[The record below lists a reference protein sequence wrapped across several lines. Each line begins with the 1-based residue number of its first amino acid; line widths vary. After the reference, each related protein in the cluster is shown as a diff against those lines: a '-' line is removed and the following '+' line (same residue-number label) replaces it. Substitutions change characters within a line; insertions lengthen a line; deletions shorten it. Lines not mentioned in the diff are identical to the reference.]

1 MLKRSFVIIC
11 SLLLLTL
18 SFQGKATETQDKP
31 NPLLDLTFNK
41 TGSATLFKATNG
53 SVVQNNESLEYN
65 FRKGSVLTSPSFEN
79 SSNGIYN
86 PTLEMRNT
94 MFFVMENQSSATR
107 IKLSFIT
114 ADDRTY
120 DNSKSKVFGIQPN
133 SPKSAFYFNLSDN
146 PKAKGRLMGIR
157 IEPLDGNGKI
167 IIDRITFE
175 QENKLEPFAGEI
187 TACRAS
193 NKKITVKGHIA
204 LEYLHKYNKIAIYE
218 TSMLLKTD
226 DISKMT
232 KLFETKIS
240 PDFNISEIP
249 MKNGK
254 TTRLSSQFFA
264 VVEDNNGNIL
274 KIAPRFYI
282 ENWYDFENNPYEF
295 KLPKLSV
302 NVSEYSA
309 KGNGFTDDTDA
320 IQAAINDVSAKGGGR
335 VVLSGNDSFYGKRY
349 IATNILMKSNVELHI
364 DKGAIIWQSQNKED
378 YKYKPAYGHEGS
390 IPGINWT
397 HNMHVS
403 NLPLIQGKEI
413 ENIKI
418 TGHGKIRSLDVE
430 STDTQF
436 TDYRSYCN
444 DRIHVIPIGMWEVKN
459 IEVSNIELVRTNNY
473 HTGFYGCEN
482 IFIGNVKM
490 HEVKCVSGDGIGL
503 GMGTHNVKVT
513 RVFDESND
521 DGIVLWT
528 VNKDPRGILWWWAR
542 PGKDN
547 SVYNITV
554 CHSYINSG
562 VNAGKAIAF
571 IPWGT
576 DDPNWEK
583 QEIYNIT
590 IYDNVLNGGYSVGT
604 WPDNPYG
611 GNKPFDNTETNDYS
625 PVKNI
630 RIYNNKYLSECNL
643 LCIKATNVITD
654 CGIHSSE
661 TLLNGNFEHGYTNW
675 TMKGNAG
682 AESGYGFVKNGQL
695 YEGLWLRKGTHTF
708 SANMRGSGDMFI
720 QDASTD
726 KVIEK
731 SKNMTNN
738 WNSKS
743 ITVKVEKDGTYYLG
757 IMGKDAQIKEA
768 KLNSEISQNN

>member
-1 MLKRSFVIIC
+1 MLKRSLAIIC
-11 SLLLLTL
+11 TLLLLGL
-18 SFQGKATETQDKP
+18 SFQGKATETLGKP
-31 NPLLDLTFNK
+31 NPLLDLTFK
-41 TGSATLFKATNG
+41 KAGSANLFRATDG
-53 SVVQNNESLEYN
+53 SVVQSNESLEYT

-79 SSNGIYN
+79 SRNGIYN

-114 ADDRTY
+114 ADDRIY
-120 DNSKSKVFGIQPN
+120 DNSKSKVFDIQPN
-133 SPKSAFYFNLSDN
+133 SPKSAYYFNLSDN

-175 QENKLEPFAGEI
+175 QEKKLEPFAGEI
-187 TACRAS
+187 TACQAS
-193 NKKITVKGHIA
+193 NKKITIKGHIA
-204 LEYLHKYNKIAIYE
+204 QEYLHKYNKIVIYE
-218 TSMLLKTD
+218 TSMLLKTE

-240 PDFNISEIP
+240 PVFNISEIFL
-249 MKNGK
+249 KNGK
-254 TTRLSSQFFA
+254 TTRLSSQFLA
-264 VVEDNNGNIL
+264 VVEDDKGNIL

-282 ENWYDFENNPYEF
+282 ENWKDFENNPYEF
-295 KLPKLSV
+295 MLPKLTV
-302 NVSEYSA
+302 NVSKYGA

-335 VVLSGNDSFYGKRY
+335 VVLTGNNSFYGKRY
-349 IATNILMKSNVELHI
+349 IATNILMKSNVDLHI
-364 DKGAIIWQSQNKED
+364 EKGAIIWQSQNEDD

-403 NLPLIQGKEI
+403 NLPLIQGKAI

-418 TGHGKIRSLDVE
+418 TGQGKIRSLDVE
-430 STDTQF
+430 STDEQF
-436 TDYRSYCN
+436 TDYRRYCN

-459 IEVSNIELVRTNNY
+459 IEVSDIELVRTNNY
-473 HTGFYGCEN
+473 HSGYYGCEN

-528 VNKDPRGILWWWAR
+528 VYNDPRGIRWWWAR

-547 SVYNITV
+547 SIYNITV

-611 GNKPFDNTETNDYS
+611 GRQPFDNTETNDYS

-661 TLLNGNFEHGYTNW
+661 ILLNGNFEHGYTNW
-675 TMKGNAG
+675 TTKGNAG
-682 AESGYGFVKNGQL
+682 AGSGYGFVRNGLL
-695 YEGLWLRKGTHTF
+695 YEGLWLKKGTHTF
-708 SANMRGSGDMFI
+708 SVNMRGSGDLFI

-731 SKNMTNN
+731 SKNVTDS

-743 ITVKVEKDGTYYLG
+743 ITVKIEKAGTYYLG
-757 IMGKDAQIKEA
+757 IMGRDAQIKEA
-768 KLNSEISQNN
+768 KLNSEI